1 MYKQQRSQLN
11 LNKERLMK
19 RSFIV
24 VTIFITIALSL
35 IGQRLYASSI
45 ANGSFE
51 DGVDLNTG
59 FITLNAGDTSIYN
72 WTIGGDSVD
81 YVGSFWTASAGDRS
95 IDMSGLGAG
104 TIEQTFDT
112 DPGQWYK
119 VTFDLAGNS
128 GGSPSVKEMQ
138 ASIDSGGSFFT
149 ESYTFDTTGQSVTDM
164 GWITNELVFNA
175 EGSTSTLRFSSLTGG
190 GYGPALDNVTVSA
203 VPLPF
208 ASVFM
213 LSGLIGMA
221 GFKRFIS

>member
-1 MYKQQRSQLN
+1 MR
-11 LNKERLMK
+11 

-24 VTIFITIALSL
+24 VTIFISIALSL
-35 IGQRLYASSI
+35 TGQRLYAGSF

-51 DGVDLNTG
+51 DGVDLSTD

-81 YVGSFWTASAGDRS
+81 YIGSFWTASEGDRS

-104 TIEQTFDT
+104 IIEQTFDT

-128 GGSPSVKEMQ
+128 GGSPSAKEMQ
-138 ASIDSGGSFFT
+138 ASIDSGSYFFS
-149 ESYTFDTTGQSVTDM
+149 ESYTFDTTGHSVTDM
-164 GWITNELVFNA
+164 GWITNEFVFNA
-175 EGSTSTLRFSSLTGG
+175 EGSTSTLIFSSLTGG
-190 GYGPALDNVTVSA
+190 AYGPALDNVTVSI

-213 LSGLIGMA
+213 VSGLIGMA
-221 GFKRFIS
+221 GLKRLIS